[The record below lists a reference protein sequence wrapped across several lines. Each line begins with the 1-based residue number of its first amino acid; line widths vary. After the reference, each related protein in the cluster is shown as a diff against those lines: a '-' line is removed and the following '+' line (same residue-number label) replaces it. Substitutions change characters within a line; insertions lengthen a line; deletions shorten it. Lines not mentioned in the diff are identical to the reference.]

1 MSADSRRNTD
11 VVEGAARIVQLLP
24 REDQLAET
32 EVADLHVVQ
41 IRVAEDVFRLRM
53 GWSGHDH
60 LDVAVDDAHAV
71 QIR

>member
-53 GWSGHDH
+53 GWSEHDH